1 LKTLQFLLETFVIG
15 FSAIALAGL
24 ISLLWI
30 YMFEVMGTLFIVA
43 MLIICIPIG
52 TIIMYRRRNGRTDST

>member
-1 LKTLQFLLETFVIG
+1 MIG

-43 MLIICIPIG
+43 MLVICIPIG
-52 TIIMYRRRNGRTDST
+52 TIIMYRRRDGRTDST